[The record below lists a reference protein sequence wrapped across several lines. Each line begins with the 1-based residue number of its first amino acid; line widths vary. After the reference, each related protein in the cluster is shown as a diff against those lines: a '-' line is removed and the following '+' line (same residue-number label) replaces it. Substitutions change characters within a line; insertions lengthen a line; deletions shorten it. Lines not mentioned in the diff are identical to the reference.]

1 MDMDLPI
8 LVAAGLSLLVLI
20 GLWIVV
26 RRRKAGK
33 DASQLSPRDRATRPR
48 APATA
53 TPRARTTTAAAAPV
67 TDFGPTAPVGRGG
80 IEVDEMTEVVDLEAL
95 LSSVPPRV
103 AAQTRDVLDAP
114 TNIYSGPAA
123 APAVNAAAP
132 LSGPVTVPTLP
143 PSPPMRASA
152 SKAATPR
159 PTLPD
164 LLAGASLRDLALAWY
179 EARGYRSSAVSPALA
194 PVTCVLRHR
203 EDPRRVYAVIES
215 PRQTL
220 EGALI
225 DEWLVRARAVGVSR
239 VLVLT
244 EADIDPQADAR
255 KGARVLNRAR
265 LEAELGRLDPRIAAR
280 IIGAVRARA
289 SRQTQIAAAG

>member
-1 MDMDLPI
+1 MDTDLPI
-8 LVAAGLSLLVLI
+8 LDAAGLSLLVLI

-48 APATA
+48 ASATA
-53 TPRARTTTAAAAPV
+53 TPRARTTTAAAAPA

-103 AAQTRDVLDAP
+103 VAQTRDVLDAP
-114 TNIYSGPAA
+114 TNIYTGP
-123 APAVNAAAP
+123 AAAP

-143 PSPPMRASA
+143 PLRASA

-179 EARGYRSSAVSPALA
+179 EARGYRASAVSPALA

-220 EGALI
+220 DGALI

-280 IIGAVRARA
+280 IIGAVRTRA